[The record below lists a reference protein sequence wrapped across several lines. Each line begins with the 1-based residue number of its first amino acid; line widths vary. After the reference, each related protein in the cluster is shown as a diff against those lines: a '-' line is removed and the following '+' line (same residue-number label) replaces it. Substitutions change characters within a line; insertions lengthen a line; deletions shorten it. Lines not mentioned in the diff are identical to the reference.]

1 VSLGSPGVVR
11 GLGDCASPAGAFT
24 LLALDHRQNLRHDLR
39 PSDPASVSGE
49 ELTDFKLAAVRAMAD
64 VATGV
69 LLDPEFGAEQA
80 IAAGALPKG
89 VGLVVALEE
98 TGYTGSATDRRS
110 RLLADWSPERLRQLG
125 ASAAKLLVYYHPDAP
140 GAPDQERLVA
150 STVRACHDVDL
161 AVFLEPLTFSLDAG
175 TKLVGEGRRRAVIRT
190 AQRLA
195 SLGVD
200 VLKVEFP
207 YDPSVVDRG
216 RWQDACAELDESVHV
231 PWVLLSGGV
240 DTALFMEQVS
250 IACSA
255 GASGVAAGR
264 ALWAEATT
272 LTGVDRESFLRGA
285 ARDRLSALRALADRV
300 ARPWTSIDHEPG
312 RG

>member
-1 VSLGSPGVVR
+1 MR
-11 GLGDCASPAGAFT
+11 GLSQCASSGGTFT

-39 PSDPASVSGE
+39 PSDPASVSGA

-80 IAAGALPKG
+80 IAAGAMPAG

-98 TGYTGSATDRRS
+98 TGYAGPATDRRS
-110 RLLADWSPERLRQLG
+110 RLLADWSPELLRRMG

-140 GAPDQERLVA
+140 GAADQARLVE
-150 STVRACHDVDL
+150 STARACHDVDL
-161 AVFLEPLTFSLDAG
+161 ALFLEPLTFSLEAG
-175 TKLVGEGRRRAVIRT
+175 AKLVGEERRRAVIRT
-190 AQRLA
+190 AQDLG

-216 RWQDACAELDESVHV
+216 RWQDACAQLDESVHV
-231 PWVLLSGGV
+231 PWVVLSGGA
-240 DTALFMEQVS
+240 DASLFMEQVRV
-250 IACSA
+250 ACSA

-264 ALWAEATT
+264 ALWAEGTT
-272 LTGVDRESFLRGA
+272 LSGFERASFLRGP
-285 ARDRLSALRALADRV
+285 ARDRLSAMRSLVDGM
-300 ARPWTSIDHEPG
+300 ARPWTSVDRGPG
-312 RG
+312 EA

>member
-1 VSLGSPGVVR
+1 VR
-11 GLGDCASPAGAFT
+11 GLSGCASPAGAFT
-24 LLALDHRQNLRHDLR
+24 LLALDHRQNLRRDLR
-39 PSDPASVSGE
+39 PSDPASVIGE

-80 IAAGALPKG
+80 IAAGALPNG

-110 RLLADWSPERLRQLG
+110 RLLADWSPERLLQLS

-140 GAPDQERLVA
+140 GAPDQERLVE
-150 STVRACHDVDL
+150 STARACHDVDL
-161 AVFLEPLTFSLDAG
+161 PLFLEPLTFSLDAG
-175 TKLVGEGRRRAVIRT
+175 TKLLGEERRRAVIRT
-190 AQRLA
+190 AQRLGR
-195 SLGVD
+195 LGVD
-200 VLKVEFP
+200 VMKVEFP

-240 DTALFMEQVS
+240 DTALFMEQVT
-250 IACSA
+250 IACTA

-264 ALWAEATT
+264 ALWAEATR

-285 ARDRLSALRALADRV
+285 ARDRLSALRTLADHA
-300 ARPWTSIDHEPG
+300 ARPWTSIDPEPG
-312 RG
+312 QS